1 MLIKSLLS
9 RPVEAALNEAVQA
22 ELYAS
27 HLYRHLS
34 NQLQRIG
41 YFGAQKFFAG
51 ESADE
56 LTHYQKHADYLN
68 DSGTVAKIQTID
80 AITDQVSSLQDA
92 LEIAFETEVQLG
104 KDYDRWY
111 KVASDDPTTQQHL
124 LQFLEIQR
132 KSVGEF
138 GDLLTRLARAGNN
151 EAAILLID
159 QEMGEG

>member
-1 MLIKSLLS
+1 MLIKSMLS
-9 RPVEAALNEAVQA
+9 RAVEAALNEAVQA

-27 HLYRHLS
+27 HLYRHIA

-41 YFGAQKFFAG
+41 YFGAQKYFAG

-56 LTHYQKHADYLN
+56 LTHYQKHVDYMN
-68 DSGTVAKIQTID
+68 DSGSVAKLPAIE
-80 AITDQVSSLQDA
+80 AITDAVGSLQDA

-104 KDYDRWY
+104 KDYERWY

-124 LQFLEIQR
+124 LQFLHIQR
-132 KSVGEF
+132 TSVGEF
-138 GDLLTRLARAGNN
+138 GDLLTRLDRAGAN

-159 QEMGEG
+159 QEMGA